1 MEADGHTSGSACQV
15 LGKSASSGSSVF
27 PVGSLCQGVTEH
39 SGAVSTLLY
48 RTRLPAPKF
57 PRETSHAKQA
67 ENACQS
73 LGQSLPA
80 LPCWVTLSRLLNFP
94 PVFLSGRGIRHQHNL
109 PPRVE
114 SAEFT
119 DKDLER
125 TSTFAQGHGV

>member
-1 MEADGHTSGSACQV
+1 MER
-15 LGKSASSGSSVF
+15 
-27 PVGSLCQGVTEH
+27 
-39 SGAVSTLLY
+39 SGAVSTLRC
-48 RTRLPAPKF
+48 RTRLPAPNF

-94 PVFLSGRGIRHQHNL
+94 PAFLSGRGIGHQHNL
-109 PPRVE
+109 PPRMGSTML

-125 TSTFAQGHGV
+125 TNTFAQGHGV